1 MRTNLYKTKTGGSG
15 PHAPCGAAP
24 RRQRLKRIIA
34 LAFAI
39 CCGAQMA
46 QAYNF
51 SANVYGQTLYFN
63 IIDPNNRKVEVTYP
77 GNAPNFL
84 NVEIGWYGFAKPTG
98 VLTIPN
104 EVQYSGNTYTVTRI
118 GDFAFGSCSDVS
130 IVNIFQGVKE
140 IGIRAFQGCSGLT
153 SVAIPNTVNSIKSS
167 AFMSCNSLEQVHIT
181 DINKWCQIDFENAL
195 SNPLNSAASINTL
208 YLGSNRVTDLSSI
221 GNSTVIKKYAFI
233 GCTSLNTANIP
244 SGVTTIGE
252 EAFYGCSNLTSA
264 SIPSSVT
271 RIESDAFYICLNL
284 TSVKITDLN
293 KWCRIDFVGPD
304 ANPLKYAKKLYLNG
318 SQVTS
323 LSSSNMGNLTA
334 IKPYTF
340 YNCTGITSLTIPS
353 GVTSIG
359 TSAFY
364 GTGITSLSIP
374 SGVTSIGDGAFNGCS
389 SLEQVHIHSNAVAS
403 ATYTDSK
410 NFGTIFGSQ
419 AWQYTIGNSV
429 TAIGAY
435 AFHGCSGMKLI
446 SIGNGVTSIGD
457 NAFGRS
463 TWGGDVF
470 GCNSLKHVHISDLDK
485 WCQIDFAG
493 FYSNPLVFSHRLVHG
508 GNVVTD
514 LSGINST
521 TTIKA
526 YAFCGLTDLTSVS
539 IPSCV
544 QTIGMDAF
552 KLCTGITNLT
562 IPANVTNIGDGA
574 FIGCSSLE
582 QVYIYSDA
590 VASATYTSSKN
601 FGTIFGDQVELYR
614 IRGTVT
620 AIGAYAFHG
629 CSGMKTIIIDN
640 GNGNLTSIGAYAF
653 GGNGGGCNSLRAVYI
668 ADLNKWCQ
676 IDFAGFC
683 SNPLSFAH
691 HLYLNSEKV
700 TDLSG
705 INSTTTIKAY
715 AFCGLTDLTSVSI
728 PSCVRIIKDYA
739 FNGCTGITSLDI
751 PSGVTTIENGAFYGC
766 NNLASVILNSNIVV
780 ASNSYTSIYNFRTIF
795 GNQVKHYTIG
805 ANVAAIGK
813 YAFNGCSGIEE
824 MTVNATTPPTF
835 SDTYTTL
842 SGVSRS
848 IGLYVPSQSVQQYK
862 NALGWKEFY
871 HIGLSPKNMPY
882 VEDFS
887 TTSLPTGWS
896 RFTGELQWDD
906 ATGTGTANL
915 TEASSWYFGEKSGI
929 FGESHAYTRLG
940 GSSTETYHKWLVSPS
955 IVIDDVDNA
964 FLQFSIALARW
975 NGTQQPVIPGKQDNQ
990 GVHVLITDDF
1000 GTTWHKLLTFDNQ
1013 GGGLPFDEIPVS
1025 GHVRTINL
1033 GDFKGKTVMMAIY
1046 GYSTGENQGYNCLHI
1061 DSFRLQTRDLAGA
1074 PNSVAVSE
1082 VAGKWAKVQ
1091 WQPSSSLQREWDV
1104 WVTDGN
1110 EGPSDA
1116 FDFQPNYGILLHPY
1130 VFNNEFV
1137 VEGLTPNKEYRV
1149 WVRYND
1155 GHVKSPWT
1163 SSAQFLTTP
1172 MCNPPANVQ
1181 VETTTTTIFVSWEP
1195 GQANQTRWQV
1205 SIIGS
1210 DVLDYQTN
1218 ETSILIDA
1226 HEMFLPGE
1234 SFSVVVTGYCKDG
1247 DGDVE
1252 SEEINATMQPL
1263 PSLTLNE
1270 VNRYSSRVIIDG
1282 SETGSQDGSQTQF
1295 VIPAS
1300 MLQAMHHSTI
1310 KEMTFYG
1317 DHDQAGWG
1325 NNVEFDVYMKEVDI
1339 EDFSDYCDED
1349 FYSWNNLDNVYSGGL
1364 RITDG
1369 QMTIEVSSHYGGFE
1383 YGVGNLLVGIKQ
1395 GTQGTSCQAAWRSAA
1410 SGQTAMYYKSSA
1422 EMYLC
1427 ANELPMVTFNY
1438 EPDPYQPP
1446 TNLEAAFV
1454 SPNEVYYS
1462 WTPRPGQT
1470 ATIIEIANDASF
1482 ISLISSTNSTDTD
1495 CTATLGTSLQPA
1507 TTYYVRAKAIFKDDN
1522 ESEWSAT
1529 IELVVPG
1536 ICDAP
1541 TGLAASN
1548 VGPFSANLRWTGDA
1562 DGYEVEYDRLVGEVL
1577 STTWEQDFEI
1587 IASGNLPSGW
1597 STITPPTVNSQKWRV
1612 VNATKNQMANGGRG
1626 GAIISA
1632 KQANAATDDYLLI
1645 PVSDLRGRLSFYAK
1659 FRNQTGP
1666 GTGVVA
1672 IYYTKK
1678 KTNPQPTDLTPIEA
1692 KTITDTYTEYVID
1705 LGHLQGGGYIAF
1717 RHYAPS
1723 NANVYAICLDDIEM
1737 ENYGP
1742 QYGAWVSGGITD
1754 WNGTTIEGLT
1764 PDNTYRARVRALC
1777 DGSYSGHSAWT
1788 SATVFSTVKN
1798 IEFYDSDVE
1807 ALCVAVWDTDDDGKL
1822 SYAEAA
1828 AVTSLGEVFKGK
1840 TNVDTFN
1847 ELQYFT
1853 GLSAIGDYAF
1863 YNCTNLSGVLLPPQ
1877 ITSIGE
1883 YAFGYC
1889 KGMTGITLPENV
1901 NTIDMCAFRGS
1912 GLYAIDLPNSVT
1924 SISNLAFADCD
1935 NLEAVYLPATVINM
1949 DSNPFA
1955 YCANLEAILVSPA
1968 NSVFDSRDNCNAI
1981 VHTETNKLVSGCK
1994 STAIPETVT
2003 TIGHLAFGGST
2014 GLIALTIPEAVTRID
2029 DAAFCNCSN
2038 LANLTVMA
2046 TEPPTL
2052 GTLVFDGVAEG
2063 CWFAVPCEHL
2073 AAYRAHEQWGLLNI
2087 GNDCDYRFV
2096 TDGNWN
2102 DANNWLYG
2110 ELPGEDDDVTIE
2122 ANCLLDTDVTVAS
2135 INFLNTGAN
2144 IPNNGALEIDGCTLT
2159 VTNTIANSDANRLVL
2174 NDGAQLKHNN
2184 IGVRATVYKS
2194 ITGYGAAN
2202 VNKSTG
2208 WHFIASPIYGGVYAN
2223 RVDNLIANPAEN
2235 YDLYAF
2241 VPEWEKEWDNLKDNY
2256 NSGYVNSMQG
2266 YLYANLNNVSLGFKG
2281 TLMKSNAKLNMSINE
2296 TDPET
2301 GEAMDYSE
2309 YSFGAWRLLG
2319 NSFVCDAY
2327 ITDAS
2332 DEGIAYYVMNEE
2344 GDGYIPAEG
2353 AIAPMQ
2359 GFFVEVPT
2367 KTESYSFYLS
2377 REAPTGGRAATLNAN
2392 LSKAKATRDGVSAGS
2407 KTVIDRAIV
2416 HFGEGSTLEKLTF
2429 RDDNTRLYIP
2439 QDGTDYAVVKA
2450 GTMGE
2455 LPVNFKAETNG
2466 RYTLD
2471 FTNEEVAF
2479 SYLRLID
2486 NMTGTE
2492 TDLLQQPYYSFD
2504 ARTTDYASR
2513 FRLQFATGTSE
2524 NAEGSTFGFVNASG
2538 NFTVFGIEG
2547 EATLQVIDVTGRVL
2561 SSETFSG
2568 SYERKL
2574 DVSPGVYLMRLING
2588 ADVKTQKIVIE

>member
-1 MRTNLYKTKTGGSG
+1 M
-15 PHAPCGAAP
+15 
-24 RRQRLKRIIA
+24 
-34 LAFAI
+34 
-39 CCGAQMA
+39 
-46 QAYNF
+46 
-51 SANVYGQTLYFN
+51 
-63 IIDPNNRKVEVTYP
+63 
-77 GNAPNFL
+77 
-84 NVEIGWYGFAKPTG
+84 
-98 VLTIPN
+98 
-104 EVQYSGNTYTVTRI
+104 
-118 GDFAFGSCSDVS
+118 
-130 IVNIFQGVKE
+130 
-140 IGIRAFQGCSGLT
+140 
-153 SVAIPNTVNSIKSS
+153 
-167 AFMSCNSLEQVHIT
+167 
-181 DINKWCQIDFENAL
+181 
-195 SNPLNSAASINTL
+195 
-208 YLGSNRVTDLSSI
+208 
-221 GNSTVIKKYAFI
+221 
-233 GCTSLNTANIP
+233 
-244 SGVTTIGE
+244 
-252 EAFYGCSNLTSA
+252 
-264 SIPSSVT
+264 
-271 RIESDAFYICLNL
+271 
-284 TSVKITDLN
+284 
-293 KWCRIDFVGPD
+293 
-304 ANPLKYAKKLYLNG
+304 
-318 SQVTS
+318 
-323 LSSSNMGNLTA
+323 
-334 IKPYTF
+334 
-340 YNCTGITSLTIPS
+340 
-353 GVTSIG
+353 
-359 TSAFY
+359 
-364 GTGITSLSIP
+364 
-374 SGVTSIGDGAFNGCS
+374 
-389 SLEQVHIHSNAVAS
+389 
-403 ATYTDSK
+403 
-410 NFGTIFGSQ
+410 
-419 AWQYTIGNSV
+419 
-429 TAIGAY
+429 
-435 AFHGCSGMKLI
+435 
-446 SIGNGVTSIGD
+446 
-457 NAFGRS
+457 
-463 TWGGDVF
+463 
-470 GCNSLKHVHISDLDK
+470 
-485 WCQIDFAG
+485 
-493 FYSNPLVFSHRLVHG
+493 
-508 GNVVTD
+508 
-514 LSGINST
+514 
-521 TTIKA
+521 
-526 YAFCGLTDLTSVS
+526 
-539 IPSCV
+539 
-544 QTIGMDAF
+544 
-552 KLCTGITNLT
+552 
-562 IPANVTNIGDGA
+562 
-574 FIGCSSLE
+574 
-582 QVYIYSDA
+582 
-590 VASATYTSSKN
+590 
-601 FGTIFGDQVELYR
+601 
-614 IRGTVT
+614 
-620 AIGAYAFHG
+620 
-629 CSGMKTIIIDN
+629 
-640 GNGNLTSIGAYAF
+640 
-653 GGNGGGCNSLRAVYI
+653 
-668 ADLNKWCQ
+668 
-676 IDFAGFC
+676 
-683 SNPLSFAH
+683 
-691 HLYLNSEKV
+691 
-700 TDLSG
+700 
-705 INSTTTIKAY
+705 
-715 AFCGLTDLTSVSI
+715 
-728 PSCVRIIKDYA
+728 
-739 FNGCTGITSLDI
+739 
-751 PSGVTTIENGAFYGC
+751 
-766 NNLASVILNSNIVV
+766 
-780 ASNSYTSIYNFRTIF
+780 
-795 GNQVKHYTIG
+795 
-805 ANVAAIGK
+805 
-813 YAFNGCSGIEE
+813 
-824 MTVNATTPPTF
+824 
-835 SDTYTTL
+835 
-842 SGVSRS
+842 
-848 IGLYVPSQSVQQYK
+848 
-862 NALGWKEFY
+862 
-871 HIGLSPKNMPY
+871 
-882 VEDFS
+882 
-887 TTSLPTGWS
+887 
-896 RFTGELQWDD
+896 QWDD

-915 TEASSWYFGEKSGI
+915 TEASSWHFGEKSGI

-1104 WVTDGN
+1104 WVTDGY

-1163 SSAQFLTTP
+1163 CSQYFETVP
-1172 MCNPPANVQ
+1172 MCNEPTNIV
-1181 VETTTTTIFVSWEP
+1181 VETTPTSVFVSWEP
-1195 GQANQTRWQV
+1195 GQANQTRWHV
-1205 SIIGS
+1205 GLWGS
-1210 DVLDYQTN
+1210 DLWEYTTT
-1218 ETSILIDA
+1218 ETSILIDV
-1226 HEMFLPGE
+1226 ETMIMPGE
-1234 SFSVVVTGYCKDG
+1234 NFTVIITGYCEDG
-1247 DGDVE
+1247 DGDIDVQVP
-1252 SEEINATMQPL
+1252 ATMQNWPEL
-1263 PSLTLNE
+1263 VLNE
-1270 VNRYSSRVIIDG
+1270 TTDVNDCVVINGHETVRGYG
-1282 SETGSQDGSQTQF
+1282 STQF
-1295 VIPAS
+1295 ILSAE
-1300 MLQAMHHSTI
+1300 MLSEMQSSTI
-1310 KEMTFYG
+1310 SELNFYCANVQNG
-1317 DHDQAGWG
+1317 RPWG
-1325 NNVEFDVYMKEVDI
+1325 NNARFEVYMKEVDFV
-1339 EDFSDYCDED
+1339 DFEDYCGEFYDWD
-1349 FYSWNNLDNVYSGGL
+1349 DMSLFYSGPLSLYDGVMNIEASYSG
-1364 RITDG
+1364 RFA
-1369 QMTIEVSSHYGGFE
+1369 YRN
-1383 YGVGNLLVGIKQ
+1383 GNLLVGIKQ
-1395 GTQGTSCQAAWRSAA
+1395 TVAGTNCAVQWRAEETSNPDA
-1410 SGQTAMYYKSSA
+1410 SMYDISDRNPVCHPYVPQVSF
-1422 EMYLC
+1422 
-1427 ANELPMVTFNY
+1427 VY

-1446 TNLEAAFV
+1446 ANLAAAFV

-1562 DGYEVEYDRLVGEVL
+1562 DGYEVEYGRRVGEVL
-1577 STTWEQDFEI
+1577 STTFEEDFNS
-1587 IASGNLPSGW
+1587 IATNSLPTGW
-1597 STITPPTVNSQKWRV
+1597 STITPLTVNSQKWRV
-1612 VNATKNQMANGGRG
+1612 VNATTNPMANGGRG

-1632 KQANAATDDYLLI
+1632 KQASDATDDYLLI

-1659 FRNQTGP
+1659 CLNQTGP

-1672 IYYTKK
+1672 VYYTNK

-1692 KTITDTYTEYVID
+1692 KTITGTYTEYVIN

-1717 RHYAPS
+1717 RHYAPI

-1807 ALCVAVWDTDDDGKL
+1807 ALCVAAWDTDDDGKL

-1853 GLSAIGDYAF
+1853 GLSAIGNEAF
-1863 YNCTNLSGVLLPPQ
+1863 DVCSSLVQVTLPEQ

-1883 YAFGYC
+1883 YAFGEC
-1889 KGMTGITLPENV
+1889 TSLTDITIPNGVTQIGLA
-1901 NTIDMCAFRGS
+1901 AFRGS
-1912 GLYAIDLPNSVT
+1912 GLNNVYLPNSVT
-1924 SISNLAFADCD
+1924 HLSNFAYAECN
-1935 NLEAVYLPATVINM
+1935 NLESVYLPTTVTSM
-1949 DSNPFA
+1949 DANPFA
-1955 YCANLEAILVSPA
+1955 GCKNLASIVVDPA
-1968 NSVFDSRDNCNAI
+1968 NTAFDSRNNCNAI
-1981 VHTETNKLVSGCK
+1981 IHTGTNKLVSGCQY
-1994 STAIPETVT
+1994 TVIPETVAIIGSNSFQMQDNCN
-2003 TIGHLAFGGST
+2003 TI
-2014 GLIALTIPEAVTRID
+2014 TIPASVSAIEP
-2029 DAAFCNCSN
+2029 AAFYGCSN
-2038 LANLTVMA
+2038 LSYVTVLA

-2052 GTLVFDGVAEG
+2052 GNLVFDGVAEG

-2073 AAYRAHEQWGLLNI
+2073 AAYRAHEQWSLLNI

-2135 INFLNTGAN
+2135 INFLNTGAS
-2144 IPNNGALEIDGCTLT
+2144 IPNNGVLEIDGCTLT

-2266 YLYANLNNVSLGFKG
+2266 YLYANLDDVSLGFKG

-2486 NMTGTE
+2486 NLTGAE
-2492 TDLLQQPYYSFD
+2492 TDLLQQPSYTFD

-2538 NFTVFGIEG
+2538 NFTVFGIDG

-2574 DVSPGVYLMRLING
+2574 DVSPGVYVLRLING